1 MNNFVLKSLNSI
13 KMSFTRDN
21 LIFEEISIILIY
33 SGSILILNTFFITNK
48 IDLQSYFIFSNKI
61 GP

>member
-33 SGSILILNTFFITNK
+33 SGSILILNTFFIT
-48 IDLQSYFIFSNKI
+48 
-61 GP
+61 